1 MKLSTNF
8 QKDPW
13 LRRVHPDNSEARFAL
28 GYRPYVNTSREDSY
42 VQLFASDFL
51 NELSPAAHPINS
63 RYQSTRPIWKPTGEK
78 DANGKEKWE
87 IDGYDELESVAL
99 GWQQFI
105 CGNKVAHLTGNHP
118 SLAKEMKGADDDYD
132 ELLSLLDAAGIPDAW
147 TEIVFYSEREGDSG
161 ILLTQTPD
169 GEIEWEVYAYE
180 KGHTIYPQIDE
191 NGKPVYYITYM
202 KAGKKMCDVI
212 STKYIEKW
220 VMADPKE
227 EENLDFFEKL
237 WKRLVPPPN
246 EERTEDGYVLVYR
259 KEAQAGNDLCQFI
272 YFRVPDVSWGP
283 AELAIEAHENAASYV
298 ANEVK
303 DSAFP
308 LLVLKAEKTTSLPP
322 SEMNG
327 KTIAIKG
334 TADALAHSDVK
345 FESPADASNIATI
358 HFKELNENIMRATQS
373 VIISPDILKQGSDS
387 STSIK
392 ILFRPEIEWAR
403 QRWIYYNKPYKYL
416 IKVFKRLA
424 GKAEGKI
431 DKYDKIRTSVWFEPW
446 IPQNL
451 KEETDIVTAK
461 VYARLM
467 SRKAAQNELGS
478 PYRGDYEVIN
488 NEWAEEIRMKA
499 EIPAEVQA
507 KYGTSGAVEPE
518 DNPDK
523 PDIDNNDKGK
533 SIAER

>member
-1 MKLSTNF
+1 MKLSVNF

-28 GYRPYVNTSREDSY
+28 GYKPYVNTSREDSY

-105 CGNKVAHLTGNHP
+105 CGNKVAHLTGDGGFQVCN
-118 SLAKEMKGADDDYD
+118 ETTDFDTFE
-132 ELLSLLDAAGIPDAW
+132 ELSSWMDRIGLRDAF
-147 TEIVFYSEREGDSG
+147 TEAVHYAERAGDSG
-161 ILLTQTPD
+161 ILFWQTAD
-169 GEIEWEVYAYE
+169 GDIEWDVYAYE
-180 KGHTIYPQIDE
+180 KGHTIYPQLDE

-220 VMADPKE
+220 VKADPKNE
-227 EENLDFFEKL
+227 EDLPYFEKL
-237 WKRLVPPPN
+237 WRRFVKQADA
-246 EERTEDGYVLVYR
+246 EQTEDGYVLVNR
-259 KEAQAGNDLCQFI
+259 KEAQCGSELCQFI

-283 AELAIEAHENAASYV
+283 VELTIEQHENAASYV

-345 FESPADASNIATI
+345 FESPADASNIATV
-358 HFKELNENIMRATQS
+358 HFKELNENILRASQS

-392 ILFRPEIEWAR
+392 ILFRPEIEWCMS
-403 QRWIYYNKPYKYL
+403 RWIYYNKPVRQMV
-416 IKVFKRLA
+416 KVVKVLA

-431 DKYDKIRTSVWFEPW
+431 GKYDDIVTSVWQKIW
-446 IPQNL
+446 IPQNE
-451 KEETDIVTAK
+451 KEQVDMITAK
-461 VYARLM
+461 VYARIL
-467 SRKAAQNELGS
+467 SRKAAMNEMGS
-478 PYRGDYEVIN
+478 QYKGDYEQTQK
-488 NEWAEEIRMKA
+488 EWEWELEKKA
-499 EIPAEVQA
+499 ES
-507 KYGTSGAVEPE
+507 K
-518 DNPDK
+518 NPDEPK
-523 PDIDNNDKGK
+523 IDNNDPGK
-533 SIAER
+533 SIAEQ